1 MLVPKEVDA
10 VFEGGGVR
18 GIAFVGAIET
28 MEAQGCVWQRI
39 AGCSAGSIVAAL
51 LASGYSGSEIKALM
65 KSLDYQQLLGRTW
78 LNEVPLLSRALPLL
92 LRSGMYVNEPLER
105 TLEKW
110 LAQKGVCTFGDLP
123 RGKLTIIASN
133 VSNGKMVVLPDD
145 LPDYGLTPAEFP
157 IARAVRM
164 STTLPFFFQ
173 PYRWRTPLGCRPYWI
188 LDGGLL
194 SNYPIWLFD
203 APTVPRWP
211 TFGFR
216 LTEKRTYD
224 PVRRIRGPI
233 SLFDAMFKTMLQAHD
248 QRHVDKH
255 SESRTI
261 FIPTHKVVTTKF
273 DLTEYDQA
281 WLMESGQRAAQSFLA
296 SWNFE
301 KYKREFR
308 AQESDVNKVPLTQE
322 EDRHVYH

>member
-1 MLVPKEVDA
+1 MVPKEADA

-39 AGCSAGSIVAAL
+39 AGNSAGSIVAAL
-51 LASGYSGSEIKALM
+51 LASGYNGSEIKTLM
-65 KSLDYQQLLGRTW
+65 KSLDYRQLLGRTW
-78 LNEVPLLSRALPLL
+78 LNEVPFRNKALPLL
-92 LRSGMYVNEPLER
+92 FKSGIYVNEPLER
-105 TLEKW
+105 TIEMW
-110 LAQKGVCTFGDLP
+110 LQQKGIRTFGDLP
-123 RGKLTIIASN
+123 LGKLTIVASN
-133 VSNGKMVVLPDD
+133 ISNGKMVVFPDD
-145 LPDYGLTPAEFP
+145 LPDYGLCPAELS
-157 IARAVRM
+157 IAAAVRM

-173 PYRWRTPLGCRPYWI
+173 PYRWKTAIDRRPYFI

-203 APTVPRWP
+203 VPSAPRWP

-216 LTEKRTYD
+216 LSEKRTYD
-224 PVRRIRGPI
+224 PVRRVRGPV
-233 SLFDAMFKTMLQAHD
+233 SLFGAMFKTMLQAHD

-261 FIPTHKVVTTKF
+261 FIPTDKVATTKF

-281 WLMESGQRAAQSFLA
+281 WLMESGQRAAQSFLE

-301 KYKREFR
+301 TYKREFR
-308 AQESDVNKVPLTQE
+308 AQESAVNFVPVTQE
-322 EDRHVYH
+322 EEQYLYH